1 MCCLLLGDSPVICK
15 MLPSC
20 RSPALCPPSPPV
32 LPISMSQSGPT
43 RPPPGLLDPPG
54 FCKLGIFG
62 QTLEIPGSQTCVF
75 WQRGWVLSSACLAFH
90 RYLAANWRLAAKECP
105 GSPGWCVCE
114 CVSVRL
120 ALKATGAPSPGG
132 NRLSAPDLSPGKPNK
147 VFGSVKALHF
157 TSLSVLFPPSI
168 LVKGFAKISPNFRK
182 YIEPR
187 RYRSVAACTSLLQT
201 WHF

>member
-1 MCCLLLGDSPVICK
+1 MPLPVPLLRREPVAERKGPAIKNMKGVLLSPCERVWFLGPLQVTWSQMCCLLLGDSPVICK

-62 QTLEIPGSQTCVF
+62 QTLGIPGSQTCVF

-90 RYLAANWRLAAKECP
+90 RYLAANWRLAAKERVP
-105 GSPGWCVCE
+105 GQPWVVCVRVCKCE
-114 CVSVRL
+114 
-120 ALKATGAPSPGG
+120 TGS
-132 NRLSAPDLSPGKPNK
+132 
-147 VFGSVKALHF
+147 
-157 TSLSVLFPPSI
+157 
-168 LVKGFAKISPNFRK
+168 
-182 YIEPR
+182 
-187 RYRSVAACTSLLQT
+187 
-201 WHF
+201 